1 MFVSTIKY
9 IVIKEEALHLDS
21 PSVTLVL
28 MTRFEI
34 LRFFDMLYPFLL
46 LKSVV
51 IKEKISITFRLTH
64 YRDNIEDWIRNNDNL
79 ALILTCLVH
88 FNY

>member
-9 IVIKEEALHLDS
+9 IVIKEEALLLDS
-21 PSVTLVL
+21 PSDTMVL

-34 LRFFDMLYPFLL
+34 LRFFTRFDMLYPFLL

-51 IKEKISITFRLTH
+51 IKEKPGITFRLT
-64 YRDNIEDWIRNNDNL
+64 RDNIEDWIRNNDIL
-79 ALILTCLVH
+79 ALIVH